1 MFASDAPNPANCAGA
16 GIRLVSQY
24 QESVNGGLACR
35 CPGKGGRFKNEHAPD
50 GREAGRAI
58 SKLARPGKLPDDV
71 SMATLTKKRLRSHA
85 RPDVR
90 LEARVSRDFKRTLQH
105 AAAVT
110 GHKTLK
116 SFLIFS
122 LQSSVSK
129 ALEDHRLA
137 RLTEQESKSFV
148 QALLHPDAPN
158 AKLRAAFGRYRE
170 VTAA

>member
-1 MFASDAPNPANCAGA
+1 LSENSTAEF
-16 GIRLVSQY
+16 
-24 QESVNGGLACR
+24 SV
-35 CPGKGGRFKNEHAPD
+35 
-50 GREAGRAI
+50 
-58 SKLARPGKLPDDV
+58 ARSGKLPDAV

-85 RPDVR
+85 HADVR

-110 GHKTLK
+110 GHRTLK
-116 SFLIFS
+116 SFVIFS
-122 LQSSVSK
+122 LQSSASK

-148 QALLHPDAPN
+148 RALLHPDAPN

-170 VTAA
+170 ITAA

>member
-1 MFASDAPNPANCAGA
+1 VKEECKDALSENFTA
-16 GIRLVSQY
+16 IF
-24 QESVNGGLACR
+24 SV
-35 CPGKGGRFKNEHAPD
+35 
-50 GREAGRAI
+50 
-58 SKLARPGKLPDDV
+58 ARSGKLPDDIF
-71 SMATLTKKRLRSHA
+71 MTTLTKKRLRSHA
-85 RPDVR
+85 YADVR

-122 LQSSVSK
+122 LQSSASK

-148 QALLHPDAPN
+148 QALLRPAPPN